1 MVRSRPIS
9 TSRWVTVMPTV
20 ETTAKSTIRAPHPP
34 TTAPMMNRVSWSVAE
49 TGPVPVAA
57 RVANEPISAV
67 PSSTVTN
74 VASEA
79 VARCRSEAKAS
90 RVMTPPPLDQL
101 VEVRHLS
108 GDRVGGGPV
117 HPARDPSVDEEDHGV
132 GVRRRDRVVGDHDD
146 RLAQVVDAG
155 PQQGQHLVRGPGVE
169 GAGRLV
175 GQDDRGV
182 GDQRPGDRDALLL
195 AAGELRGQPPA
206 PVAEPDLLQQR
217 PHPLP
222 VDAVSGQP
230 DRQPDVLLGG
240 EVGHQV
246 EALED
251 EADAL
256 AAEPGAVLLA
266 PVRDVLAGDDDAAL
280 GGPLETGGAG
290 EERRLA
296 RPGGPHH
303 RGEGAGREGEVDT
316 GEGGDGARPFAVR
329 AGEVVD
335 LQCRGEGG

>member
-1 MVRSRPIS
+1 MSAYDAATGS
-9 TSRWVTVMPTV
+9 WVTMTTV
-20 ETTAKSTIRAPHPP
+20 
-34 TTAPMMNRVSWSVAE
+34 W
-49 TGPVPVAA
+49 
-57 RVANEPISAV
+57 
-67 PSSTVTN
+67 
-74 VASEA
+74 
-79 VARCRSEAKAS
+79 
-90 RVMTPPPLDQL
+90 L
-101 VEVRHLS
+101 
-108 GDRVGGGPV
+108 
-117 HPARDPSVDEEDHGV
+117 
-132 GVRRRDRVVGDHDD
+132 
-146 RLAQVVDAG
+146 QVVDAG
-155 PQQGQHLVRGPGVE
+155 PQQGQHLVRGRGVE

-206 PVAEPDLLQQR
+206 PVAEPDLLEQR
-217 PHPLP
+217 AYPLP

-230 DRQPDVLLGG
+230 DGQPDVLLGG

-251 EADAL
+251 EADPL

-280 GGPLETGGAG
+280 GGPFETGGAG

-303 RGEGAGREGEVDT
+303 RGEGAGREGEVDA

-335 LQCRGEGG
+335 LEGRAGDWVFMAAPRSVDNGTSPTLGTNRSALDGPGPPTGVGFCLPR